1 MTELFRNRIT
11 ENDIKEIYN
20 CKFIDW
26 SVFKDCKFLITGSTG
41 LIGSQIVNSLIYA
54 AKENEYKI
62 KLILPVRNLKKAKK
76 YYKSVIKDGY
86 MKLYKYNI
94 NKKIR
99 IKGIEKIDHVIHCA
113 NNTSSKYFTEKPI
126 KNINEIINGTKN
138 LLNYVKN
145 KNIKSFIYLSSME
158 IYGQFQDTIEGGTK
172 EENLGYI
179 NISDTRSS
187 YSEGKRV
194 AELICYSFFKEH
206 NIPVKI
212 VRLGQIIGANAS
224 INDKRIINY
233 FASCIVNKKDIILNT
248 NGEKIRSYCYIT
260 DVITG
265 IFKIMTSG
273 ANGET
278 YNIANKETLS
288 IKDITKNLC
297 KKYNINY
304 KIQIDE
310 NINKIYHKVNWCILN
325 TDKLEKLGWKA
336 NVDLNES
343 FGRLISSFYW
353 QKINKN
359 SNNNKN
365 KYSIIEKIFSIK
377 NYKNHKVICIFG
389 LKIKL
394 PIKLRNR
401 FYCWFY
407 RTFYGIKRNKIVF
420 CNFIGRGYGCNPK
433 YIAEEIIRRK
443 LEYDI
448 VWILNPSIESNNYLP
463 KKIRKVNINT
473 KRYLFEI
480 STAKFWIFNQMS
492 VDLEM
497 IKDIDKNIKQIYIQ
511 TWHGSL
517 GIKKIYAS
525 ISKFKDNEKD
535 LTSLKKDIGATNYY
549 LSNSTFETNI
559 IRNSMLYTGNI
570 CLFGHP
576 RNDIFFKDNPDIKVK
591 ISNIYNFDKNSKTV
605 LYVPSFR
612 SNMRNDCYLMDYNKL
627 LMFLNK
633 NDKINW
639 TLLIRNHP
647 RNLIYKKTIK
657 RPNEKDIIDV
667 SLYPDI
673 QELLY
678 IADIAIT
685 DYSSCIFDFMLSK
698 KPGFIFATDI
708 EKYDNE
714 RGFYYPL
721 EETPFPIARN
731 TDELIKNIENF
742 DREKYEKEVEDFIKS
757 KGCMEDGHAS
767 ERVVDLIENIVNGT
781 NKN

>member
-742 DREKYEKEVEDFIKS
+742 DRE
-757 KGCMEDGHAS
+757 
-767 ERVVDLIENIVNGT
+767 
-781 NKN
+781 

>member
-1 MTELFRNRIT
+1 MTKLFRNRII

-26 SVFKDCKFLITGSTG
+26 NVFKDCKFLITGSTG

-76 YYKSVIKDGY
+76 YYKSAIKDGY
-86 MKLYKYNI
+86 IKLYKYNI

-353 QKINKN
+353 QEINKN

-377 NYKNHKVICIFG
+377 NNKTHKVICIFG

-420 CNFIGRGYGCNPK
+420 CNFFGDGYGCNPK
-433 YIAEEIIRRK
+433 YIIEEINK
-443 LEYDI
+443 HGLKYDI
-448 VWILNPSIESNNYLP
+448 VWLNNLNCNLYDGLP
-463 KKIRKVNINT
+463 NFVRKVNPNN
-473 KRYLFEI
+473 KKYLFEI
-480 STAKFWIFNQMS
+480 STAKFWIFNIRS
-492 VDLEM
+492 FDYTIRRG
-497 IKDIDKNIKQIYIQ
+497 IKKHEKQIYIQ

-517 GIKKIYAS
+517 GIKKIGNTTNMA
-525 ISKFKDNEKD
+525 NEKRRIKWFKYANQD
-535 LTSLKKDIGATNYY
+535 MDSVNYF
-549 LSNSTFETNI
+549 LSNSTFEISI
-559 IRNSMLYTGNI
+559 IKSAMYYNREI

-576 RNDIFFKDNPDIKVK
+576 RNDIFFRNNPNLKEK
-591 ISNIYNFDKNSKTV
+591 IASMYKFNKNLKIA

-612 SNMRNDCYLMDYNKL
+612 DDFRVDCYSMEYEKL
-627 LMFLNK
+627 LTFLNK
-633 NDKINW
+633 DKNEWI
-639 TLLIRNHP
+639 LLIRFHP
-647 RNLIYKKTIK
+647 NVKFYAKLIIESKE
-657 RPNEKDIIDV
+657 NIIDV

-708 EKYDNE
+708 EKYNND